1 MSFADPRPARLLRL
15 PGSLSGRITVLALG
29 SAVVLAVLMAVIL
42 SLGTWRTLV
51 WQEEQVLLQRTETL
65 MSWLEGEP
73 IDEGNLFHEVL
84 ENVFEPREILMR
96 VDDARLSEPIE
107 TPGFSENLPGFAAT
121 APQAPVKAQTG
132 FVQSPDGAL
141 FLTLVT
147 AREIGEGSDRR
158 LVVVR
163 GASNL
168 TLDERAYAAYVGGAV
183 LSAAALALI
192 AAFLLL
198 TISRRMLRPLQQIT
212 AETAKVDPGSIDL
225 RIAIEGLPS
234 ELAVMAAAHNRMMD
248 RLEAAYRGL
257 STYADNAAHELRG
270 PVSRI
275 LAQSERLVDRGDLDE
290 AAQEA
295 VARLHDT
302 ATSLREVLNAV
313 LFLAR
318 ADQGLMSA
326 VRRPVDLRGSLTAL
340 CELYAPA
347 CEDAGLTHSLDCPEG
362 LIWRL
367 DARLFQQAVSNVI
380 ENALRYCGAGDHLSV
395 AAEVA
400 EGALCIRIA
409 DTGPGIAAAH
419 LPHVFDRFYRVDP
432 VRQAH
437 AGTGLG
443 LALVRSIMRLHDGDV
458 EMESAP
464 GEGTTVTLCFDVRA
478 APGRGPDPA

>member
-1 MSFADPRPARLLRL
+1 MSFADARPSRLLRL
-15 PGSLSGRITVLALG
+15 PGSLSGRITLLALA

-96 VDDARLSEPIE
+96 VDDERLSEPIE
-107 TPGFSENLPGFAAT
+107 TPGFSENLPDFAAT
-121 APQAPVKAQTG
+121 APQTPVEAQVA
-132 FVQSPDGAL
+132 FAHSPDGAL

-147 AREIGEGSDRR
+147 AREMGEGDEKR
-158 LVVVR
+158 LVTVR

-168 TLDERAYAAYVGGAV
+168 TLDEKAYAAYVTGAV
-183 LSAAALALI
+183 LSASTLALI
-192 AAFLLL
+192 AALVLL

-225 RIAIEGLPS
+225 RIATEGLPS
-234 ELAVMAAAHNRMMD
+234 ELAIMAAAHNRMMD

-275 LAQSERLVDRGDLDE
+275 LMQSERLADRGDLSDE
-290 AAQEA
+290 AQEA
-295 VARLHDT
+295 LGKLHDT
-302 ATSLREVLNAV
+302 ASSLREVLNVV

-326 VRRPVDLRGSLTAL
+326 LRQPVNLRAALKDL
-340 CELYAPA
+340 CDLYAPA
-347 CEDAGLTHSLDCPEG
+347 CEDAGLTLSLDCPED
-362 LIWRL
+362 LVWPL

-380 ENALRYCGAGDHLSV
+380 ENAVRYCSEGDHLSV

-409 DTGPGIAAAH
+409 DTGPGIAAEH
-419 LPHVFDRFYRVDP
+419 LPYVFDRFYRVDP

-443 LALVRSIMRLHDGDV
+443 LALVRSTMRLHDGDV
-458 EMESAP
+458 EMESAL
-464 GEGTTVTLCFDVRA
+464 GEGTTVTLRFDARST
-478 APGRGPDPA
+478 GQQGT